1 MLVPA
6 PAARPEEQHV
16 LSQRGRCWRM
26 CQEGLSGTGRQQGA
40 PELSFPPPRVL
51 FARLLQRRPW
61 AAPAPHTIRGCP
73 CAAPCWLR
81 VHMAVFHVVDLR
93 AFSIGLCQN

>member
-16 LSQRGRCWRM
+16 PSQHGCCWRM
-26 CQEGLSGTGRQQGA
+26 CPEGLSGTGRQQGA
-40 PELSFPPPRVL
+40 PELSSPPPR
-51 FARLLQRRPW
+51 ALLREAALAVPLGRPGS
-61 AAPAPHTIRGCP
+61 PYQPG
-73 CAAPCWLR
+73 LR
-81 VHMAVFHVVDLR
+81 VHMAGFHVVDLS